1 MRLLNRAYLSVSMV
15 LSTLMGFALA
25 PASFVHADTLAPQP
39 ADPSAGSI
47 ASGVNAGRTWVTTYG
62 IPAMIA
68 AIIFGAL
75 VGAGFLWLRRATHR
89 ATSGR

>member
-1 MRLLNRAYLSVSMV
+1 LNTSCKVYTALSAVAAVLLGFGGVS
-15 LSTLMGFALA
+15 F
-25 PASFVHADTLAPQP
+25 ADTLAPQP
-39 ADPSAGSI
+39 LDPSAGSI
-47 ASGVNAGRTWVTTYG
+47 AAGVNAGRSWVTTYG

-89 ATSGR
+89 ATAGH